1 MFCRTAF
8 YRDAALLGFV
18 INFSVSSF
26 DIRGNAASERLALL
40 ILEAQFMPT
49 SGRADTAWL
58 ECEAKKCRRSST
70 EVPIFP

>member
-26 DIRGNAASERLALL
+26 DIRGNAASERLA
-40 ILEAQFMPT
+40 P
-49 SGRADTAWL
+49 
-58 ECEAKKCRRSST
+58 
-70 EVPIFP
+70 